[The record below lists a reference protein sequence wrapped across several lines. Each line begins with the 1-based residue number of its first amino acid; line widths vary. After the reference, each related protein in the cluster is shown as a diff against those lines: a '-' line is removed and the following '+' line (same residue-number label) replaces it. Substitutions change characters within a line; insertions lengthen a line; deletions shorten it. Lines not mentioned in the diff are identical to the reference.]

1 MSHSIRSTA
10 HTPDD
15 NGVGLSS
22 SARKGDGTS

>member
-1 MSHSIRSTA
+1 MSSPTRT
-10 HTPDD
+10 TPNPSDD